1 MMSEK
6 VEFDSNKMNYYFK
19 QRILMAFLEL
29 LYEHDTGIYGLD
41 EEPINLSHG
50 LIQEIPEEIVKEY
63 EGIRSAYELKLKQL
77 IKKIEALPSNP
88 I

>member
-1 MMSEK
+1 MSKEI
-6 VEFDSNKMNYYFK
+6 EYDLDKMDYYIK
-19 QRILMAFLEL
+19 QKILLAFLEL
-29 LYEHDTGIYGLD
+29 LHEHNTGIYSLD

-50 LIQEIPEEIVKEY
+50 IISEIPEAVVKEY
-63 EGIRSAYELKLKQL
+63 EGIRSDYELRLKQL